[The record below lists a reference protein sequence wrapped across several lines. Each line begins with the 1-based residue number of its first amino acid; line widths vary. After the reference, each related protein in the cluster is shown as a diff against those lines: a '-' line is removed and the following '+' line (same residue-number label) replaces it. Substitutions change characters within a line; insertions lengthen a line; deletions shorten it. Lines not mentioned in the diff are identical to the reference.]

1 VSREALADL
10 QAALVAALV
19 TGATI
24 PPGFDPTRVRAARNA
39 LLRKRAGE
47 VAATWPALRIRFG
60 PQWMD
65 AFGSFAATR
74 PTQGALRDGWDFAR
88 FTSARGEPHRDAAV
102 EDAAVEDAAVEDAA
116 VEDAAVE
123 DAAVELA
130 IREATWRY
138 DGSTPP
144 RRRRVPAVRRAGTAI
159 VVQLAGRVRC
169 WRREPP

>member
-19 TGATI
+19 AGASI
-24 PPGFDPTRVRAARNA
+24 PPGFDPARVRAARNA

-47 VAATWPALRIRFG
+47 VAATWPALRIRYG

-74 PTQGALRDGWDFAR
+74 PTRGALRDGWDFAR
-88 FTSARGEPHRDAAV
+88 FTSARGEPNRDVAVVDAATQDV
-102 EDAAVEDAAVEDAA
+102 AVV
-116 VEDAAVE
+116 

-144 RRRRVPAVRRAGTAI
+144 RRRRIPAVRRAGTTI

>member
-19 TGATI
+19 AGASI
-24 PPGFDPTRVRAARNA
+24 PPGFDPARVRAARNA

-47 VAATWPALRIRFG
+47 VAATWPALRIRYG

-74 PTQGALRDGWDFAR
+74 PTRGALRDGWDFAR
-88 FTSARGEPHRDAAV
+88 FTSARGEPNRDAAV
-102 EDAAVEDAAVEDAA
+102 EDAATQDVAV
-116 VEDAAVE
+116 V

-138 DGSTPP
+138 DGSAPP
-144 RRRRVPAVRRAGTAI
+144 RRRRVPAVRRAGTTI

-169 WRREPP
+169 WRRDPP

>member
-10 QAALVAALV
+10 QTALVAALV
-19 TGATI
+19 AGAAI
-24 PPGFDPTRVRAARNA
+24 PPGFDPARVRAARNA

-47 VAATWPALRIRFG
+47 VAATWPALRIRYG

-74 PTQGALRDGWDFAR
+74 PTRGALRDGWDFAR

-102 EDAAVEDAAVEDAA
+102 EDAAVQ
-116 VEDAAVE
+116 DAAVE

>member
-19 TGATI
+19 AGAAT
-24 PPGFDPTRVRAARNA
+24 PPGFDPARVRAARNA

-47 VAATWPALRIRFG
+47 VAATWPALRIRYG

-74 PTQGALRDGWDFAR
+74 PTRGALRDGWDFAR
-88 FTSARGEPHRDAAV
+88 FTSAQGEPHRDVAV
-102 EDAAVEDAAVEDAA
+102 QDAAVQHAAAQHAAV
-116 VEDAAVE
+116 V

-144 RRRRVPAVRRAGTAI
+144 RRRRVPVVRRAGKAI

>member
-19 TGATI
+19 AGTAI
-24 PPGFDPTRVRAARNA
+24 PPGFDPARVRAARNA

-47 VAATWPALRIRFG
+47 VAATWPALRIRYG
-60 PQWMD
+60 PQWIG

-74 PTQGALRDGWDFAR
+74 PTRGALRDGWDFAR
-88 FTSARGEPHRDAAV
+88 FTSARGEPHHDATV
-102 EDAAVEDAAVEDAA
+102 V
-116 VEDAAVE
+116 DAAVE

-138 DGSTPP
+138 DGSTLP

>member
-1 VSREALADL
+1 
-10 QAALVAALV
+10 
-19 TGATI
+19 
-24 PPGFDPTRVRAARNA
+24 
-39 LLRKRAGE
+39 
-47 VAATWPALRIRFG
+47 
-60 PQWMD
+60 MD

-88 FTSARGEPHRDAAV
+88 FTSAQREPHRDVAVQDAAAQHAAAQHAAV
-102 EDAAVEDAAVEDAA
+102 V
-116 VEDAAVE
+116 

>member
-1 VSREALADL
+1 VSREALADV

-19 TGATI
+19 AGAAI
-24 PPGFDPTRVRAARNA
+24 PPGFDPARVRAARNA

-47 VAATWPALRIRFG
+47 VAATWPALRIRYG
-60 PQWMD
+60 LQWMD

-74 PTQGALRDGWDFAR
+74 PTRGALRDGWDFAR

-102 EDAAVEDAAVEDAA
+102 ENAAIQDAAVVDAAVQ
-116 VEDAAVE
+116 V
-123 DAAVELA
+123 AAVELA

-144 RRRRVPAVRRAGTAI
+144 RRRRVPAVRRAGTTI